1 MILIISIVHVQV
13 LIPGQGDAEFNS
25 LKRDQKPRLL
35 YRQLGDPEKLET
47 ISQTSSVNP
56 VKALSCEILS
66 IYCVEK
72 NKTSTIINISI
83 MLFYPT
89 IGSKYFA
96 KTQTY
101 VALFGPH
108 ELSLIFAGGMCLE
121 QTSL

>member
-72 NKTSTIINISI
+72 NLDNNISTHCVCLVCHLRHLRI
-83 MLFYPT
+83 RTTVKHQYYT
-89 IGSKYFA
+89 TSSKHYTLH
-96 KTQTY
+96 TQK
-101 VALFGPH
+101 FRF
-108 ELSLIFAGGMCLE
+108 ERE
-121 QTSL
+121 D

>member
-1 MILIISIVHVQV
+1 MQ
-13 LIPGQGDAEFNS
+13 
-25 LKRDQKPRLL
+25 
-35 YRQLGDPEKLET
+35 
-47 ISQTSSVNP
+47 
-56 VKALSCEILS
+56 
-66 IYCVEK
+66 
-72 NKTSTIINISI
+72 I

>member
-72 NKTSTIINISI
+72 NKTSTR
-83 MLFYPT
+83 
-89 IGSKYFA
+89 
-96 KTQTY
+96 
-101 VALFGPH
+101 
-108 ELSLIFAGGMCLE
+108 
-121 QTSL
+121 

>member
-1 MILIISIVHVQV
+1 MGAEIYLLHYLSVQ
-13 LIPGQGDAEFNS
+13 S
-25 LKRDQKPRLL
+25 
-35 YRQLGDPEKLET
+35 
-47 ISQTSSVNP
+47 
-56 VKALSCEILS
+56 
-66 IYCVEK
+66 
-72 NKTSTIINISI
+72 

-108 ELSLIFAGGMCLE
+108 DLSLIFAGGMCLE